1 MNEAELSEDTAG
13 VLNRVGRLLG
23 AEQGT
28 GPDNDPFSRGQRSES
43 RAEAQ
48 RASALQVL
56 KSRGVA
62 VSVSLSARL
71 AEMEGVSEHLVAA
84 ALECRDQEH
93 FVQLLLARR
102 DRPARRA

>member
-1 MNEAELSEDTAG
+1 MSGRAGLRPEPVSRAFPGWTAEEIHLALNEAELSEDTAG

-28 GPDNDPFSRGQRSES
+28 GP
-43 RAEAQ
+43 
-48 RASALQVL
+48 
-56 KSRGVA
+56 
-62 VSVSLSARL
+62 
-71 AEMEGVSEHLVAA
+71 EMEGVSEHLVAA

-102 DRPARRA
+102 DQPARRA